1 MSRADLAGI
10 ALRVAQRR
18 AQRLALREAAQAA
31 SKTQQGEPI
40 ARSPDGVPC
49 WFIPASAVAERL
61 EQLHPR
67 GAA

>member
-18 AQRLALREAAQAA
+18 ALREAAQAA
-31 SKTQQGEPI
+31 PKTPQGAPI

>member
-1 MSRADLAGI
+1 MSRADLTPWAV
-10 ALRVAQRR
+10 RMAQHR
-18 AQRLALREAAQAA
+18 ALREAAQAA
-31 SKTQQGEPI
+31 APEAEPI

>member
-1 MSRADLAGI
+1 MSRADLTAI

-18 AQRLALREAAQAA
+18 ALREAAAA
-31 SKTQQGEPI
+31 APPAVREEAI

>member
-1 MSRADLAGI
+1 MSRADLTGI
-10 ALRVAQRR
+10 ALRLAQRR
-18 AQRLALREAAQAA
+18 ALREATAVAPRAA
-31 SKTQQGEPI
+31 QGEPI

>member
-1 MSRADLAGI
+1 MSEAGFK
-10 ALRVAQRR
+10 AMAERLRERR
-18 AQRLALREAAQAA
+18 ALQADTPPPVA
-31 SKTQQGEPI
+31 VRDETF

-49 WFIPASAVAERL
+49 WFIPASAIAERL

>member
-1 MSRADLAGI
+1 MSRADLSAM
-10 ALRVAQRR
+10 ALRLAERR
-18 AQRLALREAAQAA
+18 TLRNAAPLAPRAP
-31 SKTQQGEPI
+31 QGEPI

>member
-1 MSRADLAGI
+1 MSRADLTAI

-18 AQRLALREAAQAA
+18 ALREAAAA
-31 SKTQQGEPI
+31 APNAPQGEPI

-49 WFIPASAVAERL
+49 WFIPASAVIERL
-61 EQLHPR
+61 ERLHPR